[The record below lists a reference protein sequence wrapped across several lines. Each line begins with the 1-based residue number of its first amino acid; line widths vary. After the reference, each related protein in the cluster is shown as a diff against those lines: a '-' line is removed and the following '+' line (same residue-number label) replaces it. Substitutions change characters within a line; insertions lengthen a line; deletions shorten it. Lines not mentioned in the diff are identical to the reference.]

1 MTNTSA
7 ALFFDLDQQTIVDK
21 QKAELYM
28 QIYQYAA
35 EDFLTVK
42 DANTYSILMTQYM
55 TSLEM
60 QLDRLMKIIA
70 SHQHTVPPHMHMGA
84 HGPTSIWTGIT
95 LTPLTASA
103 MQWVPV
109 VKPQVTF
116 TAGVTPNIA
125 ANFVTPGV
133 ASEGII
139 SPGLRR
145 TLPLPLTA
153 TVTLPPVLV
162 PPLL

>member
-1 MTNTSA
+1 
-7 ALFFDLDQQTIVDK
+7 
-21 QKAELYM
+21 
-28 QIYQYAA
+28 
-35 EDFLTVK
+35 
-42 DANTYSILMTQYM
+42 
-55 TSLEM
+55 
-60 QLDRLMKIIA
+60 
-70 SHQHTVPPHMHMGA
+70 
-84 HGPTSIWTGIT
+84 
-95 LTPLTASA
+95 